1 MNIEFKSCTINEIS
15 EFMERYTKT
24 LSSPFDS
31 YLDDHIISSE
41 FYRIIKDTVGIG
53 YFAVYE
59 GKMLT
64 QFYIDFKYLRYAEKI
79 FKTVLQRFKEINSIY
94 VCTADELFLSCA
106 FDMENKI
113 ISNQAYFFQDNK
125 ECKDEIGTYECGTLR
140 LAKEHDID
148 IIKELS
154 GDFFEDV
161 DTQVID
167 GEIYVFEKYK
177 DKDKEKEVLG
187 FGITEKGQVLK
198 GYTSTGMFT
207 CESYRRKGI
216 GKTIITKLKE
226 LCYENGETPICGC
239 WYYNTNSKLTLES
252 CGFVSKTRLLNVEI
266 IR

>member
-1 MNIEFKSCTINEIS
+1 
-15 EFMERYTKT
+15 MERYTKT

-41 FYRIIKDTVGIG
+41 FYRIIKDTVEIG

-64 QFYIDFKYLRYAEKI
+64 QFYIEFKYLRYAQEI
-79 FKTVLQRFKEINSIY
+79 FKTVLQNFKEINSID

-106 FDMENKI
+106 FDMKNKV

-125 ECKDEIGTYECGTLR
+125 ECKDEIRTYEGGTLR
-140 LAKEHDID
+140 LAKKQDID

-177 DKDKEKEVLG
+177 DKDEDKEVLG

-198 GYTSTGMFT
+198 GYTSIGMFT
-207 CESYRRKGI
+207 RECYRQKGI
-216 GKTIITKLKE
+216 GRTIITKLKE
-226 LCYENGETPICGC
+226 LCYENGEIPICGC

-252 CGFVSKTRLLNVEI
+252 SGFISKTRLLNVEI